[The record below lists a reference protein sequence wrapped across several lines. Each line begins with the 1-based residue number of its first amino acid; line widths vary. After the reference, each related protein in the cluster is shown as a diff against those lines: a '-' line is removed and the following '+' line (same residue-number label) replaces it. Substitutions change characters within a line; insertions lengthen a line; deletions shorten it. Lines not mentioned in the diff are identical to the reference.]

1 MLLNALSPKFKKSIE
16 LMTPND
22 HVLRCMFAGDR
33 VYSKVI
39 DILNY
44 LDVNKIVVRDIFG
57 EFKIR
62 GTSYNQNEMNK
73 RRQDE
78 QSAYKTSISVLDYD
92 TVSKEDLG
100 GLFQIGVSVKRE
112 TAVQFFSCEDSEQ
125 LLRSRLNK
133 FTSDKPNYI
142 HVAFFLA
149 LDEENREIKS
159 TLLNNFSKEF
169 ENLVIVLA
177 EETFSTQA
185 YNKFIDAVATSKVA
199 RSHFNESEAKE
210 FEKAAHAFVSK
221 WITQLRHNTYNVY
234 FNGESYR
241 EGTIDQL
248 PDLLNNKLCTKIYNM
263 GFETMR
269 FPKGVVP
276 PMTFY
281 KDGNC
286 PKVIQQI
293 LQAQNRDQ
301 LTSHGSSASPL
312 KYLFEENGNTLVK
325 ADGVLSENALNG
337 HSWLVEICHHVEKCM
352 EKARKEYADKFSLPV
367 VLASFIKPPYGMFT
381 SMLNCA
387 AIAYALRQYK
397 SELFQTTISQPISDE
412 ALCTMVTDLFKM
424 WKDGKSDSNSKMFL
438 RFGSK
443 EESDLTKLLYDTFD
457 LAHTIKAKL
466 DDVKSLDNAKW
477 YIQEFCKLYAKQP
490 LWTLIHIPGL
500 SEDLKN
506 AIQSLI
512 AIFAQETLSVEKIK
526 AIYRDIKNNHVELLI
541 LITNVD
547 NYEKGFINFV
557 DSIEGVKIEKAWWNE
572 MLEKLSQLPSE
583 IAFRKESDVEKAIYQ
598 FYIRKTSGNG
608 GQNGEGDDSS
618 GNGEN
623 GNNSGNDGGSNNE
636 NKTPKTDIVKQAKEK
651 IKTTNMPN
659 TMWQMAILNLLEQ
672 YPETADFFN
681 RL

>member
-1 MLLNALSPKFKKSIE
+1 
-16 LMTPND
+16 
-22 HVLRCMFAGDR
+22 
-33 VYSKVI
+33 
-39 DILNY
+39 
-44 LDVNKIVVRDIFG
+44 
-57 EFKIR
+57 
-62 GTSYNQNEMNK
+62 MNK

-78 QSAYKTSISVLDYD
+78 QSTYKTSISVLDYD
-92 TVSKEDLG
+92 TDSKEGLG
-100 GLFQIGVSVKRE
+100 GLFQIGVFVKRE

-149 LDEENREIKS
+149 IDEKNREIKS
-159 TLLNNFSKEF
+159 TLLNNFSREF

-248 PDLLNNKLCTKIYNM
+248 PDLLNNKLCAKIYNM

-301 LTSHGSSASPL
+301 LTSHGSNASPL
-312 KYLFEENGNTLVK
+312 KYLFEENGNTLIK
-325 ADGVLSENALNG
+325 ADGMLSENALNG

-387 AIAYALRQYK
+387 AIAYALRKYK

-424 WKDGKSDSNSKMFL
+424 WKDGKSDSSPKMFL

-457 LAHTIKAKL
+457 LGHTIKAKL

-500 SEDLKN
+500 SEDLRN

-512 AIFAQETLSVEKIK
+512 AIFAQEATPVEKIK

-608 GQNGEGDDSS
+608 GQKGDDGS
-618 GNGEN
+618 GNVEN
-623 GNNSGNDGGSNNE
+623 SNNSGNDGDSSNE
-636 NKTPKTDIVKQAKEK
+636 NKTSKTDIVKQAKEK